1 MLRCTPALFFHSPLT
16 PHMPYDEKILRFLTE
31 AGEQGLSV
39 QKLARHVFNDS
50 NTFFETIDFE
60 DVHRYV
66 QNFLLK
72 NSKTYDSLVEN
83 VGRRGVYRLN
93 PRSAESQ
100 QLRLKFLDEDTEEEK
115 PKPDVDLSLSLF

>member
-1 MLRCTPALFFHSPLT
+1 MS
-16 PHMPYDEKILRFLTE
+16 YDEKILRFLTE

-72 NSKTYDSLVEN
+72 NSRNTDSLIEN
-83 VGRRGVYRLN
+83 VGKRGIYRLN

-100 QLRLKFLDEDTEEEK
+100 QLKLMFSDEEKEEEK
-115 PKPDVDLSLSLF
+115 PTNNVDLSLSLF